1 MTPQIQCE
9 VPLFICLKFQS
20 MESDNFIDQSLLG
33 RLEHVSSA
41 ASGCELSFRKVTE
54 SGPDAEE
61 IASFLRITPVQAVFF
76 SCFTELSL
84 QRAVTLETL
93 SKHLRCSV
101 LRLINCM
108 NEFEA
113 LERKGYLQKSFRR
126 KGRKHTYTDM
136 SFSVPHHVIEAL
148 RKGDRSML
156 ESSVKFDLPG
166 FLRQISDLVDE
177 RQDSQINTPQLV
189 VETDFLIANNRHLPF
204 VSFVDDSLE
213 QTVSKL
219 TVFAFSF
226 VRLKRQYVINISG
239 FSGAVFDDLGDQL
252 DFAQLICSGKHEL
265 VRKNLLKLS
274 TSEFDGEKM
283 VLLSQHTTNQLYRD
297 YPALLVAE
305 TENSGLISSK
315 TIPEKKL
322 FFSSNAGEKIASLT
336 KALGVTKF
344 RSYRRELKNNNLS
357 GGVTAIFFGAPGTGK
372 TEAVYQAARKTG
384 RDIMM
389 VDLSETRSKWFGDSE
404 KAVKKIFDDYSA
416 LLKSSRTEP
425 ILFINEADGL
435 FTGRSTLGSKS
446 SAADHAINT
455 IQNILLQALENFE
468 GILIATTNLTCNLD
482 RAFERRFTFRI
493 EFPKP
498 DAGVRKRIW
507 LSRLPELSD
516 EEASKLGEQFGI
528 TGGEIEV
535 QVRQALLSK
544 VLNRKISLYETLT
557 NNCSSDHGF
566 SGRKRVGF

>member
-1 MTPQIQCE
+1 
-9 VPLFICLKFQS
+9 
-20 MESDNFIDQSLLG
+20 MESENFIDQSLLG

-41 ASGCELSFRKVTE
+41 ASGCDLSFRKVIE
-54 SGPDAEE
+54 SGTEAEE
-61 IASFLRITPVQAVFF
+61 IASFLGISRVQAVFF

-84 QRAVTLETL
+84 QRAVTLEAL
-93 SKHLRCSV
+93 SKHLKCSV

-113 LERKGYLQKSFRR
+113 LDKKGYLQKSFRK
-126 KGRKHTYTDM
+126 KGRKNTYTDM

-148 RKGDRSML
+148 RKADRSLL
-156 ESSVKFDLPG
+156 ESSTKFDLPG

-177 RQDSQINTPQLV
+177 RQDSQLSTSRLFAETEFLV
-189 VETDFLIANNRHLPF
+189 SNNRHLPF

-226 VRLKRQYVINISG
+226 VRLKRQFVINISG
-239 FSGAVFDDLGDQL
+239 FSGAVFDDLGEQL

-265 VRKNLLKLS
+265 IRKNILKLS
-274 TSEFDGEKM
+274 PSEFDGEKM
-283 VLLSQHTTNQLYRD
+283 VVLSQLTARQLYHD

-305 TENSGLISSK
+305 NENSGLISSK

-322 FFSSNAGEKIASLT
+322 FFSSDAGDKIESLG
-336 KALGVTKF
+336 KALSVSKF
-344 RSYRRELKNNNLS
+344 RSYRRELRNNNLS
-357 GGVTAIFFGAPGTGK
+357 GGITAIFFGAPGTGK
-372 TEAVYQAARKTG
+372 TEAVYQIARKTG

-389 VDLSETRSKWFGDSE
+389 VDLSQTKSKWFGESE
-404 KAVKKIFDDYSA
+404 KVVRKIFDDYSG
-416 LLKSSRTEP
+416 LLKTYKTEP

-435 FTGRSTLGSKS
+435 LTGRSVLGSGS

-468 GILIATTNLTCNLD
+468 GIIIATTNLTCNLD

-498 DAGVRKRIW
+498 DAGVRKMIW
-507 LSRLPELSD
+507 KSRLPELTD
-516 EEASKLGEQFGI
+516 GEAEKLGSRFSV

-535 QVRQALLSK
+535 QVRQALLSR
-544 VLNRKISLYETLT
+544 VLNRKIGLYETLAGS
-557 NNCSSDHGF
+557 CSRDHGF
-566 SGRKRVGF
+566 TGSRRIGY

>member
-1 MTPQIQCE
+1 MVYYCS
-9 VPLFICLKFQS
+9 KFQS
-20 MESDNFIDQSLLG
+20 MESENFIDQSLLG

-41 ASGCELSFRKVTE
+41 ASGCELSFRKVIE
-54 SGPDAEE
+54 SGTEAEE
-61 IASFLRITPVQAVFF
+61 IASFLGISRVQAVFF

-84 QRAVTLETL
+84 QRAVTLESL

-136 SFSVPHHVIEAL
+136 AFSVPHHVIEAL
-148 RKGDRSML
+148 RKADRSML
-156 ESSVKFDLPG
+156 ESTTKFDLPG
-166 FLRQISDLVDE
+166 FLRQMSDLVDD
-177 RQDSQINTPQLV
+177 RQDSQLTTAQLIA
-189 VETDFLIANNRHLPF
+189 ETEFLISNNCHLPF
-204 VSFVDDSLE
+204 VSFVNDSLE

-239 FSGAVFDDLGDQL
+239 FSGAVFDDLGEQL

-265 VRKNLLKLS
+265 VRKNLLRLS

-283 VLLSQHTTNQLYRD
+283 VILSQHTTNQLYRD

-305 TENSGLISSK
+305 TENSGLVSAK

-322 FFSSNAGEKIASLT
+322 FFSSDAGERISSLT
-336 KALGVTKF
+336 KALSITRF

-357 GGVTAIFFGAPGTGK
+357 GGITAIFYGAPGTGK

-389 VDLSETRSKWFGDSE
+389 VDLSQTKSKWFGESE
-404 KAVKKIFDDYSA
+404 KTVRKIFDDYSA
-416 LLKSSRTEP
+416 LLKSSKTEP

-435 FTGRSTLGSKS
+435 FTGRSMLGTSS

-498 DAGVRKRIW
+498 DAGVRKKIW
-507 LSRLPELSD
+507 RSRLPELSD
-516 EEASKLGEQFGI
+516 EEASRLGEQFGI

-535 QVRQALLSK
+535 QVRQALLSR
-544 VLNRKISLYETLT
+544 VLNRKISLYETLAA
-557 NNCSSDHGF
+557 NCSKDHGF
-566 SGRKRVGF
+566 TGSRRVGY

>member
-1 MTPQIQCE
+1 MVYYCS
-9 VPLFICLKFQS
+9 KFQS
-20 MESDNFIDQSLLG
+20 MESENFIDQSLLG

-41 ASGCELSFRKVTE
+41 ASGCELSFRKVIE
-54 SGPDAEE
+54 SGTEAEE
-61 IASFLRITPVQAVFF
+61 IASFLGISRVQAVFF

-84 QRAVTLETL
+84 QRAVTLESL

-136 SFSVPHHVIEAL
+136 AFSVPHHVIEAL
-148 RKGDRSML
+148 RKADRSML
-156 ESSVKFDLPG
+156 ESTTKFDLPG
-166 FLRQISDLVDE
+166 FLRQMSDLVDD
-177 RQDSQINTPQLV
+177 RQDSQLTTAQLIA
-189 VETDFLIANNRHLPF
+189 ETEFLISNNCHLPF
-204 VSFVDDSLE
+204 VSFVNDSLE

-239 FSGAVFDDLGDQL
+239 FSGAVFDDLGEQL

-265 VRKNLLKLS
+265 VRKNLLRLS

-283 VLLSQHTTNQLYRD
+283 VILSQHTTNQLYRD

-305 TENSGLISSK
+305 TENSGLVSAK

-322 FFSSNAGEKIASLT
+322 FFSSDAGERISSLT
-336 KALGVTKF
+336 KALSITRF

-357 GGVTAIFFGAPGTGK
+357 GGITAIFYGAPGTGK

-389 VDLSETRSKWFGDSE
+389 VDLSQTKSKWFGESE
-404 KAVKKIFDDYSA
+404 KTVRKIFDDYSA
-416 LLKSSRTEP
+416 LLKSSKTEP

-435 FTGRSTLGSKS
+435 FTGRSMLGTSS

-498 DAGVRKRIW
+498 DAGVRKKIW
-507 LSRLPELSD
+507 RSRLPELSD
-516 EEASKLGEQFGI
+516 EEASRLGEQFGI

-535 QVRQALLSK
+535 QVRQVLLSR
-544 VLNRKISLYETLT
+544 VLNRKISLYETLAA
-557 NNCSSDHGF
+557 NCSKDHGF
-566 SGRKRVGF
+566 TGSRRVGY

>member
-1 MTPQIQCE
+1 
-9 VPLFICLKFQS
+9 
-20 MESDNFIDQSLLG
+20 MESENFNDQSLLG

-41 ASGCELSFRKVTE
+41 ASGCELSFRKVIE
-54 SGPDAEE
+54 SGTEAEE
-61 IASFLRITPVQAVFF
+61 IASFLGISLVQAVLF

-113 LERKGYLQKSFRR
+113 LERKGCLQKSFRK
-126 KGRKHTYTDM
+126 KGRKHSYTDI

-148 RKGDRSML
+148 RKSDRSLL
-156 ESSVKFDLPG
+156 ESSTKFDLPG

-177 RQDSQINTPQLV
+177 RQDSQLTTAQLIA
-189 VETDFLIANNRHLPF
+189 ETEFLISNNRHLPF

-213 QTVSKL
+213 QTESKL

-265 VRKNLLKLS
+265 VRKNLLRLS

-283 VLLSQHTTNQLYRD
+283 VILSQHTTNQLYRD

-322 FFSSNAGEKIASLT
+322 FFSSDSGEKISSLT
-336 KALGVTKF
+336 KVLSLTKF
-344 RSYRRELKNNNLS
+344 RSYRRELRNNNLS

-389 VDLSETRSKWFGDSE
+389 VDLSQTKSKWFGESE
-404 KAVKKIFDDYSA
+404 KIVRKIFDDYSA
-416 LLKSSRTEP
+416 LLKNYKTEP

-435 FTGRSTLGSKS
+435 FTGRSMLGSGS
-446 SAADHAINT
+446 SAADHAVNT

-498 DAGVRKRIW
+498 DAGVRKKIW

-516 EEASKLGEQFGI
+516 EEASRLAERFVI

-535 QVRQALLSK
+535 QVRQVLLSR
-544 VLNRKISLYETLT
+544 VLNRKISLYETLAA
-557 NNCSSDHGF
+557 NCSKDHGF
-566 SGRKRVGF
+566 TGSRRVGY

>member
-1 MTPQIQCE
+1 MVYYCS
-9 VPLFICLKFQS
+9 KFQS
-20 MESDNFIDQSLLG
+20 MESENFNDQSLLG

-41 ASGCELSFRKVTE
+41 ASGCELSFRKVIE
-54 SGPDAEE
+54 SGTEAEE
-61 IASFLRITPVQAVFF
+61 IASFLGISLVQAVLF

-113 LERKGYLQKSFRR
+113 LERKGCLQKSFRK
-126 KGRKHTYTDM
+126 KGRKHSYTDI

-148 RKGDRSML
+148 RKSDRSLL
-156 ESSVKFDLPG
+156 ESSTKFDLPG

-177 RQDSQINTPQLV
+177 RQDSQLTTAQLIA
-189 VETDFLIANNRHLPF
+189 ETEFLISNNRHLPF

-213 QTVSKL
+213 QTESKL

-265 VRKNLLKLS
+265 VRKNLLRLS

-283 VLLSQHTTNQLYRD
+283 VILSQHTTNQLYRD

-322 FFSSNAGEKIASLT
+322 FFSSDSGEKISSLT
-336 KALGVTKF
+336 KVLSLTKF
-344 RSYRRELKNNNLS
+344 RSYRRELRNNNLS

-389 VDLSETRSKWFGDSE
+389 VDLSQTKSKWFGESE
-404 KAVKKIFDDYSA
+404 KIVRKIFDDYSA
-416 LLKSSRTEP
+416 LLKNYKTEP

-435 FTGRSTLGSKS
+435 FTGRSMLGSGS
-446 SAADHAINT
+446 SAADHAVNT

-498 DAGVRKRIW
+498 DAGVRKKIW

-516 EEASKLGEQFGI
+516 EEASRLAERFVI

-535 QVRQALLSK
+535 QVRQVLLSR
-544 VLNRKISLYETLT
+544 VLNRKISLYETLAA
-557 NNCSSDHGF
+557 NCSKDHGF
-566 SGRKRVGF
+566 TGSRRVGY

>member
-1 MTPQIQCE
+1 
-9 VPLFICLKFQS
+9 
-20 MESDNFIDQSLLG
+20 
-33 RLEHVSSA
+33 
-41 ASGCELSFRKVTE
+41 VTG

-113 LERKGYLQKSFRR
+113 LEKKGYLQKSFRK

-204 VSFVDDSLE
+204 VSFVDDSLD

-265 VRKNLLKLS
+265 VRKNLLRLS
-274 TSEFDGEKM
+274 TSEFE
-283 VLLSQHTTNQLYRD
+283 VRRWCFSRSIPPTSFTATTRPSWLPKPRTPD
-297 YPALLVAE
+297 
-305 TENSGLISSK
+305 SS
-315 TIPEKKL
+315 PQRP
-322 FFSSNAGEKIASLT
+322 SLR
-336 KALGVTKF
+336 
-344 RSYRRELKNNNLS
+344 RS
-357 GGVTAIFFGAPGTGK
+357 F
-372 TEAVYQAARKTG
+372 
-384 RDIMM
+384 
-389 VDLSETRSKWFGDSE
+389 
-404 KAVKKIFDDYSA
+404 
-416 LLKSSRTEP
+416 
-425 ILFINEADGL
+425 
-435 FTGRSTLGSKS
+435 S
-446 SAADHAINT
+446 SAAMPV
-455 IQNILLQALENFE
+455 
-468 GILIATTNLTCNLD
+468 
-482 RAFERRFTFRI
+482 RR
-493 EFPKP
+493 
-498 DAGVRKRIW
+498 
-507 LSRLPELSD
+507 
-516 EEASKLGEQFGI
+516 
-528 TGGEIEV
+528 
-535 QVRQALLSK
+535 
-544 VLNRKISLYETLT
+544 SLR
-557 NNCSSDHGF
+557 SQRRSA
-566 SGRKRVGF
+566 

>member
-1 MTPQIQCE
+1 MQSDSIYLLQISE
-9 VPLFICLKFQS
+9 S
-20 MESDNFIDQSLLG
+20 MESENFTDQSHLG
-33 RLEHVSSA
+33 RLEHISSA
-41 ASGCELSFRKVTE
+41 ASGCELSFRKVID
-54 SGPDAEE
+54 SGPEAEE
-61 IASFLRITPVQAVFF
+61 IASFLGITRIQAVFF

-84 QRAVTLETL
+84 QRAVTLEAL

-113 LERKGYLQKSFRR
+113 LERKGYLQKSFRK
-126 KGRKHTYTDM
+126 KGEKHTYTDM
-136 SFSVPHHVIEAL
+136 TFSVPHHVIEAL
-148 RKGDRSML
+148 RKADRSLL
-156 ESSVKFDLPG
+156 ESLTKYDLPG

-177 RQDSQINTPQLV
+177 RQDSQLTTSQLIA
-189 VETDFLIANNRHLPF
+189 ETDFLIANNHHLPF
-204 VSFVDDSLE
+204 VSFIDGALE

-226 VRLKRQYVINISG
+226 IRLKRQYIINISG
-239 FSGAVFDDLGDQL
+239 FSGAVFDDLGEQL

-265 VRKNLLKLS
+265 IRKNLLKLS

-283 VLLSQHTTNQLYRD
+283 VLLSQHTIRQLYRD

-305 TENSGLISSK
+305 TENSGLVASK
-315 TIPEKKL
+315 SITEKKL
-322 FFSSNAGEKIASLT
+322 YFSSDASEQIASLGRV
-336 KALGVTKF
+336 LGVTKF
-344 RSYRRELKNNNLS
+344 RSYRRELMNNKLS

-372 TEAVYQAARKTG
+372 TEAVYQIARKTG

-389 VDLSETRSKWFGDSE
+389 VDLSQTKSKWFGESE
-404 KAVKKIFDDYSA
+404 KVVKKIFDDYSA
-416 LLKSSRTEP
+416 LLKTSGTEP

-435 FTGRSTLGSKS
+435 FTGRSTLGTNS
-446 SAADHAINT
+446 SAADQAINT

-507 LSRLPELSD
+507 KNRLPELSD
-516 EEASKLGEQFGI
+516 EEASKLGEQFSI

-544 VLNRKISLYETLT
+544 VLNRKISLYETLAAS
-557 NNCSSDHGF
+557 CSNDPGF
-566 SGRKRVGF
+566 TGRKKIGY

>member
-1 MTPQIQCE
+1 MD
-9 VPLFICLKFQS
+9 S
-20 MESDNFIDQSLLG
+20 GNFFDRNLLG

-41 ASGCELSFRKVTE
+41 ASGRELSFREVIE
-54 SGPDAEE
+54 SGSDVEE
-61 IASFLRITPVQAVFF
+61 IASFLGISPVQAVFF

-84 QRAVTLETL
+84 QRTVTLETL

-113 LERKGYLQKSFRR
+113 LEKKGYLHKSFRKR
-126 KGRKHTYTDM
+126 GRKHTYTDM

-148 RKGDRSML
+148 RKADRSIL
-156 ESSVKFDLPG
+156 ESTSKYDLPG
-166 FLRQISDLVDE
+166 FLRQISDLVDDRSE
-177 RQDSQINTPQLV
+177 SQLTTSQLFA
-189 VETDFLIANNRHLPF
+189 ETEFLISNNRHLPF

-213 QTVSKL
+213 HTVSKL
-219 TVFAFSF
+219 TVFVFSF
-226 VRLKRQYVINISG
+226 VRMKRRYVINISG
-239 FSGAVFDDLGDQL
+239 FSDAVFEDLGEQL
-252 DFAQLICSGKHEL
+252 DFTQLVCSGKHEL
-265 VRKNLLKLS
+265 IRKNLLKLS

-283 VLLSQHTTNQLYRD
+283 VFLSQHTTRQLYTD
-297 YPALLVAE
+297 YPALLVNE
-305 TENSGLISSK
+305 TENSGLISAK

-322 FFSSNAGEKIASLT
+322 FFSSDAGDKIASLT

-372 TEAVYQAARKTG
+372 TEAVYQAAIKTR

-389 VDLSETRSKWFGDSE
+389 VDLSETKSKWFGDSE
-404 KAVKKIFDDYSA
+404 KAVKKIFVDYSA
-416 LLKSSRTEP
+416 LLKSSQTEP

-435 FTGRSTLGSKS
+435 FTGRSTLGSRS
-446 SAADHAINT
+446 SAADHAVNT
-455 IQNILLQALENFE
+455 IQNILLQSLENFE
-468 GILIATTNLTCNLD
+468 GILIATTNLSCNLD
-482 RAFERRFTFRI
+482 KAFERRFTFRI
-493 EFPKP
+493 EFPMP

-507 LSRLPELSD
+507 KSRLPELSD
-516 EEASKLGEQFGI
+516 EEASKLGAQFGI

-535 QVRQALLSK
+535 QVRQALLSR

-557 NNCSSDHGF
+557 DNCSKDHGF
-566 SGRKRVGF
+566 SGRKMVGY

>member
-1 MTPQIQCE
+1 MVYYCS
-9 VPLFICLKFQS
+9 KFQS
-20 MESDNFIDQSLLG
+20 MESENFIDQSLLG

-41 ASGCELSFRKVTE
+41 ASGCELSFRKVIE
-54 SGPDAEE
+54 SGTEAEE
-61 IASFLRITPVQAVFF
+61 IASFLGISRVQAVFF

-84 QRAVTLETL
+84 QRAVTLESL

-136 SFSVPHHVIEAL
+136 AFSVPHHVIEAL
-148 RKGDRSML
+148 RKADRSML
-156 ESSVKFDLPG
+156 ESTTKFDLPG
-166 FLRQISDLVDE
+166 FLRQMSDLVDD
-177 RQDSQINTPQLV
+177 RQDSQLTTAQLIA
-189 VETDFLIANNRHLPF
+189 ETEFLISNNCHLPF
-204 VSFVDDSLE
+204 VSFVNDSLE

-239 FSGAVFDDLGDQL
+239 FSGAVFDDLGEQL

-265 VRKNLLKLS
+265 VRKNLLRLS

-283 VLLSQHTTNQLYRD
+283 VILSQHTTNQLYRD

-305 TENSGLISSK
+305 TENSGLVSAK

-322 FFSSNAGEKIASLT
+322 FFSSDAGERISSLT
-336 KALGVTKF
+336 KALSITRF

-357 GGVTAIFFGAPGTGK
+357 GGITAIFYGAPGTGK

-389 VDLSETRSKWFGDSE
+389 VDLSQTKSKWFGESE
-404 KAVKKIFDDYSA
+404 KTVRKIFDDYSA
-416 LLKSSRTEP
+416 LLKSSKTEP

-435 FTGRSTLGSKS
+435 FTGRSMLGTSS

-498 DAGVRKRIW
+498 DAGVRKKIW
-507 LSRLPELSD
+507 RSRLPELSD
-516 EEASKLGEQFGI
+516 EEASRLGEQFGI

-535 QVRQALLSK
+535 QVRQALLSR
-544 VLNRKISLYETLT
+544 VLNRKISLYETLAA
-557 NNCSSDHGF
+557 NCSKDHGF
-566 SGRKRVGF
+566 TGRKRVGY